1 MYVWKSGNTFSLA
14 YSNFQK
20 RILSLQEV
28 FKSLVKMSARTLRQ
42 QRRWANQENA
52 ELQKEQQEY
61 RESEER
67 EYMDMRETIARM
79 TFTGWQKDKEIKN
92 LKLEIDDLYKDMDEM
107 REEFLKE
114 QKELKK
120 QLELLIADILALSQQ
135 NQQLIA
141 YISQEENRKLT
152 KINEVTQT

>member
-1 MYVWKSGNTFSLA
+1 MN
-14 YSNFQK
+14 
-20 RILSLQEV
+20 
-28 FKSLVKMSARTLRQ
+28 ARTLRQ

-67 EYMDMRETIARM
+67 EYMEMRETIARM
-79 TFTGWQKDKEIKN
+79 TFTGWKKDQEIKN

-107 REEFLKE
+107 REDFLRE

-120 QLELLIADILALSQQ
+120 QLDLLIADNLRLSQQ
-135 NQQLIA
+135 NQQMIA

>member
-1 MYVWKSGNTFSLA
+1 MN
-14 YSNFQK
+14 
-20 RILSLQEV
+20 
-28 FKSLVKMSARTLRQ
+28 ARTLRQ

-61 RESEER
+61 RESEEM
-67 EYMDMRETIARM
+67 EMRETIACM
-79 TFTGWQKDKEIKN
+79 TFTGWKKDQEIKD

-107 REEFLKE
+107 REDFLRE

-120 QLELLIADILALSQQ
+120 QLDLLIADNLRLSQQ
-135 NQQLIA
+135 NQQMIA